1 MCIRDRNISIMEKEL
16 NKKMKENNYD
26 IAISNHQDVVMDNEI
41 TRSTSGFTGTELPR
55 ESSVEYKTFPSLTMG
70 RTHRSVRLDVVIAA
84 PQNLEAAYA

>member
-1 MCIRDRNISIMEKEL
+1 MEKEL
-16 NKKMKENNYD
+16 NKKMKDNNYD
-26 IAISNHQDVVMDNEI
+26 IAISNHQDVVMDNVI

>member
-1 MCIRDRNISIMEKEL
+1 MEKEL
-16 NKKMKENNYD
+16 NKKMKDNNYD
-26 IAISNHQDVVMDNEI
+26 IATSNHQDVVMDNEI

-70 RTHRSVRLDVVIAA
+70 RTHRSVRLDVLIAA

>member
-1 MCIRDRNISIMEKEL
+1 MEKEL
-16 NKKMKENNYD
+16 NKKMKDNNYD

-70 RTHRSVRLDVVIAA
+70 RTHRSVRLDVLIAA
-84 PQNLEAAYA
+84 PKNLEAANA

>member
-1 MCIRDRNISIMEKEL
+1 MEKEL
-16 NKKMKENNYD
+16 NKKMKDNNYD

-70 RTHRSVRLDVVIAA
+70 RSHRSVRLDVLIAA
-84 PQNLEAAYA
+84 PQNLEAAHA

>member
-1 MCIRDRNISIMEKEL
+1 MEKEL

-55 ESSVEYKTFPSLTMG
+55 ESSVEYKTFPTLSWGRLVDKVDVLTTAPHTFSLG
-70 RTHRSVRLDVVIAA
+70 V
-84 PQNLEAAYA
+84 

>member
-1 MCIRDRNISIMEKEL
+1 MEKEL

-70 RTHRSVRLDVVIAA
+70 RTHRSVRLDVLIAA
-84 PQNLEAAYA
+84 PQNLEATYA

>member
-1 MCIRDRNISIMEKEL
+1 MEKEL
-16 NKKMKENNYD
+16 DKKMKDNNYD

-70 RTHRSVRLDVVIAA
+70 RTHRSVRLDVLIAA

>member
-1 MCIRDRNISIMEKEL
+1 MEKEL
-16 NKKMKENNYD
+16 NKKMKDNNYD

-70 RTHRSVRLDVVIAA
+70 RTHRSVRLDVLIAA
-84 PQNLEAAYA
+84 PQNLDAAYA

>member
-1 MCIRDRNISIMEKEL
+1 MEKEL

-26 IAISNHQDVVMDNEI
+26 IAISNHQDVVMGNEI

-70 RTHRSVRLDVVIAA
+70 RTHRSVRLDVLIAA
-84 PQNLEAAYA
+84 PQNLEASYA

>member
-1 MCIRDRNISIMEKEL
+1 MEKEL

-41 TRSTSGFTGTELPR
+41 TRSTSRFTGTELPR

-70 RTHRSVRLDVVIAA
+70 RTHRSVRLDVLIAA

>member
-1 MCIRDRNISIMEKEL
+1 MEKEL

-70 RTHRSVRLDVVIAA
+70 RTHRSVRLDVLIAA
-84 PQNLEAAYA
+84 PQNLEAIYA

>member
-1 MCIRDRNISIMEKEL
+1 MEKEL
-16 NKKMKENNYD
+16 NKKMKDNNYD

-55 ESSVEYKTFPSLTMG
+55 ESSVEYKTFPSLIMG
-70 RTHRSVRLDVVIAA
+70 RTHRSVRLDVLIAA

>member
-1 MCIRDRNISIMEKEL
+1 MEKEL
-16 NKKMKENNYD
+16 NKKMKDNNYD

-84 PQNLEAAYA
+84 PQNLEAVHA

>member
-1 MCIRDRNISIMEKEL
+1 MEKEL

-84 PQNLEAAYA
+84 PQNLEAAHA

>member
-1 MCIRDRNISIMEKEL
+1 MEKEL
-16 NKKMKENNYD
+16 NKKMKDNNYD
-26 IAISNHQDVVMDNEI
+26 IAISNHQDAVMDNEI

-70 RTHRSVRLDVVIAA
+70 RTHRSVRLDVLIAA

>member
-1 MCIRDRNISIMEKEL
+1 MEKEL
-16 NKKMKENNYD
+16 NKKMKDNNYD

-70 RTHRSVRLDVVIAA
+70 RTHRSVRFDVLIAA
-84 PQNLEAAYA
+84 PQNLEAAHA

>member
-1 MCIRDRNISIMEKEL
+1 MEKEL
-16 NKKMKENNYD
+16 IKKMKENNYD

-70 RTHRSVRLDVVIAA
+70 RTHRSVRLDVLIAA

>member
-1 MCIRDRNISIMEKEL
+1 MEKEL
-16 NKKMKENNYD
+16 NKKMKDNNYD

-70 RTHRSVRLDVVIAA
+70 RTHRSVRLDVLIAA
-84 PQNLEAAYA
+84 PQNLEAEHA

>member
-1 MCIRDRNISIMEKEL
+1 MEKEL

-70 RTHRSVRLDVVIAA
+70 RTHRSVRLDVLIAA
-84 PQNLEAAYA
+84 PQNLEAVHA

>member
-1 MCIRDRNISIMEKEL
+1 MEKEL
-16 NKKMKENNYD
+16 NKKMKDNNYD

-70 RTHRSVRLDVVIAA
+70 RTHRTVRLDVLIAA